1 MPVPLD
7 FRKVKIHLIVYQSG
21 IRRTVRDILR
31 SIGFEDVILGND
43 FEAIR
48 IAITENRPDLIILG
62 SDFPDGD
69 VPTLIKDLRHNQLGK
84 DPFLPIIILTSEAT
98 SELVSTVSDSG
109 SDDLVVYPLSPA
121 HLRTR
126 IEALVEKRKPFVV
139 TRDYIGPDRR
149 GVGSFKE
156 GPMEVPLID
165 VPNSLR
171 ATVKGDMSKLELDA
185 AIASSLRTVNR
196 ERLDRSGYQ
205 ISWLIKRIIA
215 GYETGTGGM
224 LEPKVTDFLSQLT
237 RTGEETAKRIAGTE
251 FEHVSYLCETL
262 ISVSERM
269 LAAGKDAD
277 ETDKA
282 LLPELGNAFKTAFVI
297 TDDDNISRK
306 IRDTLKKPPAKKS
319 ASKKST
325 SAAAK

>member
-7 FRKVKIHLIVYQSG
+7 FKKVKIHLIVHEPG
-21 IRRTVRDILR
+21 IRRTVRDVLR
-31 SIGFEDVILGND
+31 SIGFEDVILGSD

-62 SDFPDGD
+62 SIFPDGN
-69 VPTLIKDLRHNQLGK
+69 VPALIKDLRHNQLGK

-98 SELVSTVSDSG
+98 EELVSTVADSG
-109 SDDLVVYPLSPA
+109 SDDLLVYPLSPA

-149 GVGSFKE
+149 GVGSFE
-156 GPMEVPLID
+156 QGPMEVPLIE
-165 VPNSLR
+165 VPNTLR
-171 ATVKGDMSKLELDA
+171 ATVKGEMSKQELDA
-185 AIASSLRTVNR
+185 AIASSLRIVNH

-205 ISWLIKRIIA
+205 ISWLIERIVT
-215 GYETGTGGM
+215 GYETETGGI
-224 LEPKVTDFLSQLT
+224 LEPKVTDFIRQLIQ
-237 RTGEETAKRIAGTE
+237 TGEDTAKRIAGTE

-262 ISVSERM
+262 IAVSERM
-269 LAAGKDAD
+269 LAAGTDAD

-282 LLPELGNAFKTAFVI
+282 LLPELGSAFKTAFVV
-297 TDDDNISRK
+297 TDDENISKK
-306 IRDTLKKPPAKKS
+306 IRDTLKKS
-319 ASKKST
+319 QT
-325 SAAAK
+325 AAG